1 MKILDD
7 DIELMLSFQKGEKSC
22 FEKILEKY
30 EKPLINFIFRTI
42 GDRWAAEDLT
52 QEVFLRIYRS
62 AATYKP
68 LAKFSTWLY
77 KIATDICIDYQRKNK
92 HKHEFVSL
100 DNPVTTEE
108 EEIKREIPD
117 QSTVAPDISIDKK
130 QISEIIQSAL
140 FSLPT
145 NQRLALTLRIYEN
158 KSYQE
163 ISKILGCSI
172 SGVESLLFRARQNL
186 KQKLSFLIS
195 SFSD

>member
-77 KIATDICIDYQRKNK
+77 KIAFDLCIDHQRKGK
-92 HKHEFVSL
+92 VKTISL
-100 DNPVTTEE
+100 NDPINTEE
-108 EEIKREIPD
+108 GQIIREIPD
-117 QSTVAPDISIDKK
+117 LSQITPDTSIEKR
-130 QISEIIQSAL
+130 QISETVQAAVL
-140 FSLPT
+140 SLPA

-172 SGVESLLFRARQNL
+172 SAVESLLFRARQNL
-186 KQKLSFLIS
+186 KQKLSFLIG